1 MYAWSALAL
10 IRRCAYD
17 VMWLIGRVG
26 EECNGSLGGLEER
39 CGLGK
44 GGCGV
49 GGKGKKNEW
58 SGDV

>member
-1 MYAWSALAL
+1 
-10 IRRCAYD
+10 
-17 VMWLIGRVG
+17 MWLIGRVG
-26 EECNGSLGGLEER
+26 EGCNGSLGGLEER

-58 SGDV
+58 SGDVRVVMGW